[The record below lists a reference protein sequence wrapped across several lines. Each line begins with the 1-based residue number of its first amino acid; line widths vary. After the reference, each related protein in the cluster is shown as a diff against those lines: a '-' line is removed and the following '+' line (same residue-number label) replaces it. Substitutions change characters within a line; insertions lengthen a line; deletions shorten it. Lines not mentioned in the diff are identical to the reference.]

1 MTAAVTLTEA
11 KLFLRVGH
19 DAEDGLIATLIEAAT
34 ARVAALTG
42 GSVDGEA
49 PAPVR
54 LAVLLRAGAGFA
66 RGVGAA
72 AARAEAQVAAWLAPS
87 GRVRL
92 CARRMGASQA

>member
-19 DAEDGLIATLIEAAT
+19 DVEDGLIATLIAAAT

-42 GSVDGEA
+42 GPVDGEA

-54 LAVLLRAGAGFA
+54 LAVLRLTAAGFA
-66 RGVGAA
+66 RGEDDD
-72 AARAEAQVAAWLAPS
+72 AARAEAEVAAWLAPYR
-87 GRVRL
+87 RVRL
-92 CARRMGASQA
+92 